1 MMIVDSYHCHR
12 QYSWVRRVLC
22 SMWELMSLGLC
33 QFHRER
39 KVEVALRGFWLQ
51 CIQSSPY
58 GHEYSELLDKLPT
71 DLGWGALGG
80 A

>member
-1 MMIVDSYHCHR
+1 
-12 QYSWVRRVLC
+12 
-22 SMWELMSLGLC
+22 MWELMSLGLC

-71 DLGWGALGG
+71 DLCWGAFGG
-80 A
+80 AIATNTV